1 MPRVLVMLLPTAA
14 APIAAVLTCCALL
27 VVVVVVALNN
37 TAAAAGAAT
46 VIVVCRVNRV
56 LLLAGVSIFLV
67 TVSVTCGAVGRCHG
81 GGGRGL
87 RRGGGGGLG
96 RVCRRGR
103 REGVADGRWEDV
115 LVLLAAL
122 PLLLCAVALAVG
134 AEDLDEFCNGRKP
147 TNASSCS
154 RKKKE
159 RFFRPLLRCFARSAQ
174 RYFPLAKAR
183 WLAAELH
190 RVHSIRRGY
199 PRKLAPFGRRE
210 RGAEGP

>member
-27 VVVVVVALNN
+27 VVVVVVVALNN

-46 VIVVCRVNRV
+46 VIVVCRVNRM
-56 LLLAGVSIFLV
+56 LLLAGVSIFFV
-67 TVSVTCGAVGRCHG
+67 TVSVTRGAVGRCRG
-81 GGGRGL
+81 RCGRGL

-103 REGVADGRWEDV
+103 REGVADGRGEDV

-122 PLLLCAVALAVG
+122 PLLLGAVALAVG

-154 RKKKE
+154 RKKRKILSAS
-159 RFFRPLLRCFARSAQ
+159 PSLLR
-174 RYFPLAKAR
+174 
-183 WLAAELH
+183 
-190 RVHSIRRGY
+190 SIRAALLPSR
-199 PRKLAPFGRRE
+199 
-210 RGAEGP
+210 